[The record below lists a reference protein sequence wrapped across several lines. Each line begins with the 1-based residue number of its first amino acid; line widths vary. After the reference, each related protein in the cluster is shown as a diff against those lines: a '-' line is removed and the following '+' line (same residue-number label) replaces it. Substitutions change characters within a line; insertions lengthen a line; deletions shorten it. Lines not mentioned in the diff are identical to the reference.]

1 LELLVKTRVADLN
14 QTFFTFMNFE
24 KVKKLMIESDT
35 STADK
40 RSQLLFNLF
49 RLLMLFKTFFNVF
62 LPGKLNKL
70 AIRGYSFGLRFEEDT
85 NFAKDTKRRS
95 FEFVE
100 EMVNDFNVFGLFRVV
115 AFTVIGKDELAFA
128 DDK

>member
-1 LELLVKTRVADLN
+1 MELLVKTRVADLN

-62 LPGKLNKL
+62 LAGKLNKL
-70 AIRGYSFGLRFEEDT
+70 AIRGYSFGL
-85 NFAKDTKRRS
+85 
-95 FEFVE
+95 
-100 EMVNDFNVFGLFRVV
+100 
-115 AFTVIGKDELAFA
+115 
-128 DDK
+128 